1 MLEPVGDRNAL
12 LQDPRISRLIEELQA
27 WPGPSIQSHKSAKQF
42 FHKLEFLADIGL
54 RYTDPGLESI
64 VEKVLNHV
72 DEQGIPCISTINRAS
87 EPIQAWAL
95 CDAPAL
101 LYALKV
107 LGVDNSR
114 LSTAIEILAG
124 LPHENGYGC
133 VVSKA
138 LGNWRGPGKKS
149 EPCPYATLLMLKLL
163 IEFDEVYAPAI
174 QDCAECLLGL
184 WANSWD
190 KHPYI
195 FYMGTDF
202 RKLKLPFIWYDILH
216 VVHVISKVPKFVHD
230 SRLLEMYGIIK
241 SKQTQIGSYV
251 LESIY
256 LEWKDWD
263 FGQKRAPS
271 AWLAYWIQGIEDR
284 MQPDS

>member
-1 MLEPVGDRNAL
+1 MIEPVGDRTAIV
-12 LQDPRISRLIEELQA
+12 QDPRIKHLILELQA

-54 RYTDPGLESI
+54 RYTDPGIESI
-64 VEKVLNHV
+64 VEKVLSHV
-72 DEQGIPCISTINRAS
+72 DDQGIPCISTINRAS
-87 EPIQAWAL
+87 ESILAWAL

-107 LGVDNSR
+107 FDVDNSR
-114 LSTAIEILAG
+114 LSAAVDILAG

-163 IEFDEVYAPAI
+163 IEFGETYAPAI
-174 QDCAECLLGL
+174 QNCAECLLGL
-184 WANSWD
+184 WASSWER
-190 KHPYI
+190 HPYI

-216 VVHVISKVPKFVHD
+216 VVHVLSKVPTYIHD
-230 SRLLEMYGIIK
+230 PRLVEMYQIIK
-241 SKQTQIGSYV
+241 GRQTEAGSYV
-251 LESIY
+251 PESIY

-263 FGQKRAPS
+263 FGQKRIPS
-271 AWLAYWIQGIEDR
+271 DWLGYWILGIDDR
-284 MQPDS
+284 MLSDS